1 MDFTSGL
8 FIVVLLVA
16 LVCQYIS
23 ISFGTGY
30 GITLTPLLLILGF
43 APLQVVPAVLFSQFT
58 GGIVGSVL
66 HHRLGNIELGF
77 KRDRQSSAKG
87 RLGRLGC
94 LLPRSNDARV
104 IAILAIFGV
113 IGVLVG
119 VFTAV
124 NIPRTVLE
132 TYIGAVVLGVGLLIL
147 IRRNRQST
155 FSWRNLTAIGLLGG
169 FNKGISGGVY
179 VVLAAGGQI
188 IVGRET
194 RSSLGSTTVAVTI
207 VCAAGFVG
215 YLLLGGDIYWLL
227 VAAASIGSVVAAPFA
242 AVTVK
247 RVATEKLK
255 LAIGLATTTL
265 GIVTLVRTFI
275 S

>member
-1 MDFTSGL
+1 MEFTLAL
-8 FIVVLLVA
+8 FIAVLLVA

-23 ISFGTGY
+23 ISVGTGY
-30 GITLTPLLLILGF
+30 GIILTPLLLILGF

-58 GGIVGSVL
+58 GGMVGSVL
-66 HHRLGNIELGF
+66 HHRLGNIELGS

-87 RLGRLGC
+87 RLGRLDC

-104 IAILAIFGV
+104 IAILAVFGV
-113 IGVLVG
+113 VGVLVG

-124 NIPRTVLE
+124 SIPQTVLE
-132 TYIGAVVLGVGLLIL
+132 AYIGAVVLGVGLLVL
-147 IRRNRQST
+147 VRRNRQST
-155 FSWRNLTAIGLLGG
+155 FSWRSLTAIGLLGG

-194 RSSLGSTTVAVTI
+194 RSALGSTTVAVTI
-207 VCAAGFVG
+207 VCAAGFIG
-215 YLLLGGDIYWLL
+215 YLLLGGDIYWMLL
-227 VAAASIGSVVAAPFA
+227 AAASIGSVVAAPFA
-242 AVTVK
+242 ALTVRK
-247 RVATEKLK
+247 VAAKKLK
-255 LAIGLATTTL
+255 LAIGLVTTTL
-265 GIVTLVRTFI
+265 GIATLVRTFI